1 MEEILMWS
9 ITGVVVVVLVIVTI
23 VVVRC
28 IWKNTPPMETEI
40 VNHVGTKM
48 DWKSRVVEYYRKH
61 KYWKVTDKD
70 APKWDT
76 TRPRTGTYTDGTIRS
91 FIEAREEADKNDG
104 IYSIGTLDYVVMN

>member
-1 MEEILMWS
+1 MWS
-9 ITGVVVVVLVIVTI
+9 ITGVVVVVFVIVTI

-28 IWKNTPPMETEI
+28 IWKNTPPIETEI
-40 VNHVGTKM
+40 VNHVGTKA
-48 DWKSRVVEYYRKH
+48 DWKSRVVEYYRNH

-91 FIEAREEADKNDG
+91 FLKQERRQTRMMDSTLLAH
-104 IYSIGTLDYVVMN
+104 SIMLS